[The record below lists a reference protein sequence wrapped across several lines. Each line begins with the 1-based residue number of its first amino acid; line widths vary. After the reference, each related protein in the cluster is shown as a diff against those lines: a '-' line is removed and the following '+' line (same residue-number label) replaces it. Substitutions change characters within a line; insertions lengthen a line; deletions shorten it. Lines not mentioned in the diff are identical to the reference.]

1 MIRVVYTRQAN
12 EELRA
17 IWRYIADENE
27 PAADRIVLA
36 IGQRIEMLRH
46 HQRIGVRRPD
56 IREAARL
63 LIEGHY
69 LVLYEAHPDA
79 DDGPV
84 DWVEVVSIV
93 DGRRDLTELF

>member
-1 MIRVVYTRQAN
+1 VIRVVYTRQAN
-12 EELRA
+12 E
-17 IWRYIADENE
+17 
-27 PAADRIVLA
+27 
-36 IGQRIEMLRH
+36 
-46 HQRIGVRRPD
+46 
-56 IREAARL
+56 EAARL